1 MSRLQEALKLIES
14 NRRVPASVRRDIDV
28 RDLRRRLGM
37 SQKVFARRFGLSVSA
52 LRHWEHGERR
62 PSGAALTL
70 LNVID
75 RLPRAVLTALDAP
88 IPRNLLFPR
97 SRWQWEA
104 MERAVL
110 PALELD
116 EPWPEFKRGS
126 PPL

>member
-1 MSRLQEALKLIES
+1 MSLLLEHLALIER
-14 NRRVPASVRRDIDV
+14 NRHVPTSVRRDIDV

-37 SQKVFARRFGLSVSA
+37 SQKVFARRFGLSQSA

-75 RLPRAVLTALDAP
+75 RLPRAVLVALEAP
-88 IPRNLLFPR
+88 IPRTLEFPR

-104 MERAVL
+104 VERALL
-110 PALELD
+110 PTLSID
-116 EPWPEFKRGS
+116 GPWPKFRRDL